1 MTESVLSLET
11 PLLAGRAVVVTGSGR
26 GLGREYALAASLH
39 GASVVLNDVDVDA
52 ANAVAA
58 EIADAGGR
66 VEAVNGDIAS
76 WTVAEA
82 LIDRCIDAFG
92 KIDCL
97 VNNAGVFHICDPW
110 ADTEADIRRAVDT
123 NVLGTMFP
131 GTHAV
136 ARMQAQRF
144 GVILNVT
151 SGSQTGHPTE
161 AAYSATKAAVAA
173 LTYSWALA
181 LRTHG
186 VRVNAIS
193 PTGDTPM
200 LEITRAHRATTVVWP
215 PAWAAAL
222 AIYLMSDLS
231 APMTGQV
238 VRLWDR
244 DLAVMTQPKLALPVL
259 THESPW
265 TVRDIAD
272 AFATDLKD
280 SRQPIGLGDVEPRLS
295 VGH

>member
-1 MTESVLSLET
+1 MNESVLNTES
-11 PLLAGRAVVVTGSGR
+11 PLLGGRAVVVTGSGN
-26 GLGREYALAASLH
+26 GLGREYAIAAALH
-39 GASVVLNDVDVDA
+39 GASVIVNDIDVP
-52 ANAVAA
+52 AA
-58 EIADAGGR
+58 ERVADEISAVGGR
-66 VEAVNGDIAS
+66 VEAVNGDVAS

-82 LIDRCIDAFG
+82 LIDKCVDAFG

-97 VNNAGVFHICDPW
+97 VNNAGVLHICDPW
-110 ADTEADIRRAVDT
+110 VDTEADIRRAVDT
-123 NVLGTMFP
+123 NLLGTLFP

-136 ARMQAQRF
+136 ARMQAQGF
-144 GVILNVT
+144 GVILNAT

-161 AAYSATKAAVAA
+161 AAYCATKAAVAT

-244 DLAVMTQPKLALPVL
+244 ELAVMTQPKLAQPVL
-259 THESPW
+259 NHESPW
-265 TVRDIAD
+265 TVHEIAD
-272 AFATDLKD
+272 AFDTDLKD
-280 SRQPIGLGDVEPRLS
+280 SLQPIGLGNVEPRTVS
-295 VGH
+295 N

>member
-1 MTESVLSLET
+1 LNESVLDLET
-11 PLLAGRAVVVTGSGR
+11 PLLTGRAVVVTGSGK
-26 GLGREYALAASLH
+26 GLGREYALAAALH
-39 GASVVLNDVDVDA
+39 GASVVVNDIDEPA
-52 ANAVAA
+52 AEQVAA
-58 EIADAGGR
+58 EISAAGGS
-66 VEAVNGDIAS
+66 VEVLNGDVAS

-82 LIDRCIDAFG
+82 LIDTCVDAFG

-97 VNNAGVFHICDPW
+97 VNNAGVLHIVDPW
-110 ADTEADIRRAVDT
+110 LDTEADIRRAVDT
-123 NVLGTMFP
+123 NLLGTFFP

-136 ARMQAQRF
+136 ARMQAQGF

-151 SGSQTGHPTE
+151 SGIGQAGHPAE
-161 AAYSATKAAVAA
+161 AAYCATKAAVAT

-186 VRVNAIS
+186 VRVNAIG

-200 LEITRAHRATTVVWP
+200 LAVTRAHRETTVVWP

-222 AIYLMSDLS
+222 AIYLISDLS

-244 DLAVMTQPKLALPVL
+244 ALAVMTQPKLAPPVL
-259 THESPW
+259 NHETAW
-265 TVRDIAD
+265 TVREIAEAFDSELRD
-272 AFATDLKD
+272 AP
-280 SRQPIGLGDVEPRLS
+280 QPIGLGNVEPRLATN
-295 VGH
+295 

>member
-1 MTESVLSLET
+1 MTESVLNLEE
-11 PLLAGRAVVVTGSGR
+11 PLLAGRAVVVTGSGK
-26 GLGREYALAASLH
+26 GLGREYAIAASLH

-52 ANAVAA
+52 ADAVAG
-58 EIADAGGR
+58 EISDAGGR
-66 VEAVNGDIAS
+66 VEAVNGDIADWS
-76 WTVAEA
+76 VAEA
-82 LIDRCIDAFG
+82 LIDTCVDAFG
-92 KIDCL
+92 KIDGL

-110 ADTEADIRRAVDT
+110 VDTEADIRRAVDT
-123 NVLGTMFP
+123 NLLGTLFP

-136 ARMQAQRF
+136 ARMHAQGF

-161 AAYSATKAAVAA
+161 AAYCATKAGVAA

-193 PTGDTPM
+193 PSGDTPM
-200 LEITRAHRATTVVWP
+200 LEITRAHRASTVVWP

-222 AIYLMSDLS
+222 AIYLLSDLS

-244 DLAVMTQPKLALPVL
+244 ELAR
-259 THESPW
+259 H
-265 TVRDIAD
+265 D
-272 AFATDLKD
+272 APEARATG
-280 SRQPIGLGDVEPRLS
+280 R
-295 VGH
+295 

>member
-1 MTESVLSLET
+1 MNGSVLNTESQ
-11 PLLAGRAVVVTGSGR
+11 LLAGRAVVVTGSGK
-26 GLGREYALAASLH
+26 GLGREYALAAALH
-39 GASVVLNDVDVDA
+39 GASVLVNDIDVEA
-52 ANAVAA
+52 ADAVAD
-58 EIADAGGR
+58 EISTAGGR
-66 VEAVNGDIAS
+66 VEAINGDIAS

-82 LIDRCIDAFG
+82 LIDKCVDAFG

-97 VNNAGVFHICDPW
+97 VNNAGVLHICDPW
-110 ADTEADIRRAVDT
+110 DDTEADIRRAVDT
-123 NVLGTMFP
+123 NLLGTFFP

-136 ARMQAQRF
+136 ARMQAQGF
-144 GVILNVT
+144 GVILNAT
-151 SGSQTGHPTE
+151 SGIGQAGHPAE
-161 AAYSATKAAVAA
+161 AAYCATKAAVAT

-186 VRVNAIS
+186 VRVNAIG

-200 LEITRAHRATTVVWP
+200 LAITRAHRSTTVVWP

-244 DLAVMTQPKLALPVL
+244 ELAVMTQPKLALPVL
-259 THESPW
+259 NHETPW
-265 TVRDIAD
+265 TVNEIAD
-272 AFATDLKD
+272 AFNTDLRD
-280 SRQPIGLGDVEPRLS
+280 ALQPIGLGNIEPRLES
-295 VGH
+295 N

>member
-1 MTESVLSLET
+1 LTESVLNTES
-11 PLLAGRAVVVTGSGR
+11 PLLEGRAVVVTGSGN
-26 GLGREYALAASLH
+26 GLGREYAIAAALH
-39 GASVVLNDVDVDA
+39 GASVIVNDIDVP
-52 ANAVAA
+52 AA
-58 EIADAGGR
+58 EGVAEEISAAGGR
-66 VEAVNGDIAS
+66 VEVVNGDVSS

-82 LIDRCIDAFG
+82 LIDTCVDTFG

-97 VNNAGVFHICDPW
+97 VNNAGVLHICDPW
-110 ADTEADIRRAVDT
+110 DDTEADIRRAVDT
-123 NVLGTMFP
+123 NLLGTFFP

-136 ARMQAQRF
+136 ARMQAQGS

-151 SGSQTGHPTE
+151 SGIGQTGHPAE
-161 AAYSATKAAVAA
+161 AAYCATKAAVAT

-186 VRVNAIS
+186 VRVNAIG

-200 LEITRAHRATTVVWP
+200 LAITRAHRATTVIWP

-222 AIYLMSDLS
+222 AIFLMSDLS

-244 DLAVMTQPKLALPVL
+244 ELAVMTQPKLAPPVL
-259 THESPW
+259 NHETPW
-265 TVRDIAD
+265 TVHEIAE
-272 AFATDLKD
+272 AFKTDLKD
-280 SRQPIGLGDVEPRLS
+280 SLQPIGLGNVEPRIDS
-295 VGH
+295 R